1 MRGATTGRLAAFG
14 RSAAVRFALGF
25 AGLLALFYL
34 IYIPVSQT
42 DAYDGYL
49 ALVAQSAGA
58 GARLVGQDAE
68 VRLQTVVTTKFTFE
82 IVPGCDGMEAIALFG
97 SAVLASPV
105 RFVARLIFLFA
116 GVATLMAVNV
126 VRLVTIL
133 FVGIHYPKMVDTM
146 HWDLWPGV
154 LIFAVLVCWL
164 IWARWAVR
172 HPAKL
177 PERAGG

>member
-1 MRGATTGRLAAFG
+1 MRGATIGRFAAF
-14 RSAAVRFALGF
+14 RKSAGVRFALGF
-25 AGLLALFYL
+25 GGLLGLFYV
-34 IYIPVSQT
+34 IYIPLSQT
-42 DAYDGYL
+42 DAYQGYL
-49 ALVAQSAGA
+49 AVVAQSAGA

-68 VRLQTVVTTKFTFE
+68 VRHQTVVTKEFTFD

-105 RFVARLIFLFA
+105 RLVSRFVFLFA
-116 GVATLMAVNV
+116 GVAALMVVNI

-133 FVGIHYPKMVDTM
+133 LVGVHYPKMVDTM

-172 HPAKL
+172 HRAKL
-177 PERAGG
+177 PDRAAG